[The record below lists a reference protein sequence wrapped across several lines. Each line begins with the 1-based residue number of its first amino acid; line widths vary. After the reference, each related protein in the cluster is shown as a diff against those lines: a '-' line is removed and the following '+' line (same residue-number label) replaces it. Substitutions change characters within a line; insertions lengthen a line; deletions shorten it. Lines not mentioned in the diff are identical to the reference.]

1 MLPLESLEEK
11 IGYRF
16 ENRKL
21 LQRALTH
28 RSWGAENNERLEF
41 LGDSVL
47 NCVIGQALFLRDSHF
62 NEGSLSRVRSNLVC
76 QDALA
81 EIANKLVLSD
91 YLRLGEGEMK
101 TGGAKRPSIQSD
113 AMEAIFGAIMTESG
127 FDVAKSV
134 ILKLYE
140 PVLSQL
146 TPERMGKDAKTLLQE
161 FLQAHRLG
169 LPEYAVIDVTGAAH
183 DQTFQ
188 CECCINKL
196 NIVVNGTG
204 KSRRTAEQAAA
215 KVALGLAEDFFK
227 AKKHGDRD
235 RGQ

>member
-1 MLPLESLEEK
+1 
-11 IGYRF
+11 
-16 ENRKL
+16 
-21 LQRALTH
+21 
-28 RSWGAENNERLEF
+28 
-41 LGDSVL
+41 
-47 NCVIGQALFLRDSHF
+47 
-62 NEGSLSRVRSNLVC
+62 
-76 QDALA
+76 
-81 EIANKLVLSD
+81 
-91 YLRLGEGEMK
+91 
-101 TGGAKRPSIQSD
+101 
-113 AMEAIFGAIMTESG
+113 MEAIFGAIMTESG

-188 CECCINKL
+188 CECRINKL
-196 NIVVNGTG
+196 NIVVNGLG

-227 AKKHGDRD
+227 AKKHGDKN
-235 RGQ
+235 RG